1 MTNRK
6 DRLLQLVLS
15 DERIIKK
22 YGIDATEYPTVSDAL
37 NSENAIVATIAE
49 IIDSI
54 KDSFDLSDQKA
65 LYTKLHRQLND
76 TLLL

>member
-6 DRLLQLVLS
+6 DRMLQLVLS

-22 YGIDATEYPTVSDAL
+22 YGIDATEYPTVSEAL
-37 NSENAIVATIAE
+37 NAENAIVATIAE

-54 KDSFDLSDQKA
+54 KDSFDLSD
-65 LYTKLHRQLND
+65 
-76 TLLL
+76 